1 MNNLLKAPV
10 DYAKEMILLSF
21 GAHGNK
27 RKAALRVLKQ
37 VLALAKQ
44 RGYSDLSSFMSH
56 FQTVCDNNQK
66 GSDSFD
72 KLNFDRVSVRYLNDL
87 FEYVSPDE
95 ITRLS
100 LPQVSTILGTV

>member
-1 MNNLLKAPV
+1 MNNLIKSPV
-10 DYAKEMILLSF
+10 DYVKEMILLSF
-21 GAHGNK
+21 GPHGNK
-27 RKAALRVLKQ
+27 RKVSLRALKQ

-56 FQTVCDNNQK
+56 FQTIFENNQQ
-66 GSDSFD
+66 GSDGFD
-72 KLNFDRVSVRYLNDL
+72 KLNFDRVSIRYLNDL

-100 LPQVSTILGTV
+100 LPQVSNALGAV